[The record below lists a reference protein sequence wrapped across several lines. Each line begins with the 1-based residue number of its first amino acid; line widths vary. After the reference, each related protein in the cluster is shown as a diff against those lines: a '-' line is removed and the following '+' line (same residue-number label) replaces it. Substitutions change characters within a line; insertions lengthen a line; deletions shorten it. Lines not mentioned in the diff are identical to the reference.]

1 MDDFLTPYEVEHLAQ
16 TIDEIPIERFGSPE
30 WFRQHETLDRLNIQ
44 AHKNAMNSTDEYV
57 MESMVTFDKVSQR
70 IILVQQISISIPQLT
85 KTIACLDESANLW
98 STLHRGVEVESLP
111 SPENSAIQDQ
121 LRAIIHDR
129 KYSIFNKF
137 WELSFSIFP

>member
-70 IILVQQISISIPQLT
+70 IILVQQISISVPQLT
-85 KTIACLDESANLW
+85 KI
-98 STLHRGVEVESLP
+98 LHV
-111 SPENSAIQDQ
+111 
-121 LRAIIHDR
+121 
-129 KYSIFNKF
+129 
-137 WELSFSIFP
+137 